1 MTFDGRITALA
12 LVALAG
18 VLVTGPASAQS
29 FACMGRLTLD
39 EETVCANPKLAR
51 ADEEMAAAY
60 TRLLDILKKVDRAA
74 IPDLRDSQRVFLAE
88 RAACGADA
96 ACMLDKYEDRY
107 TYLRRRGNT
116 AQNQ

>member
-1 MTFDGRITALA
+1 MTFDARIFALGLALA
-12 LVALAG
+12 AALG
-18 VLVTGPASAQS
+18 TGSANAQS

-39 EETVCANPKLAR
+39 EETVCADPKLAR

-60 TRLLDILKKVDRAA
+60 TRLLDILRKVDRAA
-74 IPDLRDSQRVFLAE
+74 IPDLRDGQRDFLAE

-107 TYLRRRGNT
+107 TYLRRLGNT
-116 AQNQ
+116 AQNR